1 MRYSLFALTLLFCN
15 LVNGQDNKVNAAL
28 EHRQDSLTKS
38 LLIRYAMDNP
48 SLRAASARV
57 ETAEY
62 NLKSAKNTWLDAIAI
77 TGNINEF
84 VVNDN
89 PNANFF
95 PKYNLG
101 ITLPFS
107 IFGKQ
112 SNLKKA
118 AAAQVDMNV
127 ALRQDEE
134 RRVVKEVLIR
144 YATYQEKKDV
154 YELQKRISSELD
166 GAYRKIKEDYADGV
180 VTDLDDVNKAFQAY
194 INQQI
199 EERSAKRDYEV
210 SIIDLE
216 QVTGVPMETVLAT
229 VKTIME
235 STPSK

>member
-1 MRYSLFALTLLFCN
+1 MRYFLLFMALSGINSLFAQDTR
-15 LVNGQDNKVNAAL
+15 VNVSVEQ
-28 EHRQDSLTKS
+28 RRDSLTKS
-38 LLIRYAMDNP
+38 LLIKYAMDNP

-62 NLKSAKNTWLDAIAI
+62 NLKSAKATWLDAIAI

-112 SNLKKA
+112 SNIKKA
-118 AAAQVDMNV
+118 AAAQVEMNV
-127 ALRQDEE
+127 AMKQDEE
-134 RRVVKEVLIR
+134 RRVIKEVLTR
-144 YATYQEKKDV
+144 YAVYLEKKDV
-154 YELQKRISSELD
+154 YEFQKRISSELQ
-166 GAYRKIKEDYADGV
+166 GAYNKIKEDYAEGV
-180 VTDLDDVNKAFQAY
+180 VTELEDVNNAFQAY

-199 EERSAKRDYEV
+199 EERTAKKDYDV

-216 QVTGVPMETVLAT
+216 EMTGVSMN
-229 VKTIME
+229 TILSMVITILE

>member
-1 MRYSLFALTLLFCN
+1 MRPFLLTLAILVNSLLFA
-15 LVNGQDNKVNAAL
+15 QDLKINAAQDQ
-28 EHRQDSLTKS
+28 RRDSLTKA

-62 NLKSAKNTWLDAIAI
+62 NLKTAKVAWLDAVAI
-77 TGNINEF
+77 SGNINEF

-112 SNLKKA
+112 SNIKKA

-127 ALRQDEE
+127 ALKQDEE
-134 RRVVKEVLIR
+134 RRVVKDVLTR
-144 YATYQEKKDV
+144 YAVYQEKKDV
-154 YELQKRISSELD
+154 YEFQKRISSELL
-166 GAYRKIKEDYADGV
+166 GAYQKVKEDYAEGV
-180 VTDLDDVNKAFQAY
+180 ITELEDVNKAFQAY

-199 EERSAKRDYEV
+199 EERTAKKDYEV

-216 QVTGVPMETVLAT
+216 AVTGVPMATVLST
-229 VKTIME
+229 VMTIME
-235 STPSK
+235 STPN